1 MKIRSLSILFSMVA
15 LVTQHTL
22 CDHIITFF
30 MRPFPHLP
38 GMEKK
43 LTNDEITKKS
53 KKLRNPKKI
62 AQYTLRSLQEGKTA
76 HGIFC
81 TYNGQL
87 AFSNI
92 DGQVNFKRQ
101 QEQPNVN
108 LLITLNIKPVFMAGR
123 TIHHWEL
130 VGGAPAERYLV
141 TRQKDKGTAETFWH
155 VQKTELPEDNRIA
168 LDTIVI
174 FSKPHYIIV
183 PEGITLIEQDPQL
196 ILPDLYVK
204 KNIDKLSSG
213 LYVLSIKRYFEQT
226 KESYKKREKD
236 YSLQLY

>member
-1 MKIRSLSILFSMVA
+1 MKIRSLSILFSMVT
-15 LVTQHTL
+15 LITQHTL
-22 CDHIITFF
+22 CDHVITFF

-43 LTNDEITKKS
+43 LTNNEITKKA
-53 KKLRNPKKI
+53 KKLQNPKKI
-62 AQYTLRSLQEGKTA
+62 AQYTLRSLQKGKTA

-87 AFSNI
+87 AFSNV
-92 DGQVNFKRQ
+92 DGQVNFQRKQ
-101 QEQPNVN
+101 KQPDVN
-108 LLITLNIKPVFMAGR
+108 LLITLNIKPIFIVGQ

-130 VGGAPAERYLV
+130 VGGAPAQHYLV
-141 TRQKDKGTAETFWH
+141 TRTKDKETAETFWD
-155 VQKTELPEDNRIA
+155 VQKTDLPGNNRIA

-174 FSKPHYIIV
+174 FSKPHYIVV
-183 PEGITLIEQDPQL
+183 PKGITLIEQDEQL

-204 KNIDKLSSG
+204 KNIDKLSSD
-213 LYVLSIKRYFEQT
+213 LYVLSIKHYFEQT